1 MEFCF
6 QDFVGTL
13 GISILC
19 LCCYLQTVRGADLCC
34 LIFFIDKNCT
44 CTYYFLFSVYFP
56 PQQPMYTQTQQRPV
70 MTQPPQG
77 YQKRTKKVLAITDP
91 NTGKN
96 IMDDIMPTAAPAHST
111 TPPHSGSNSS
121 RATPVGVS
129 ADVSSFFAH

>member
-1 MEFCF
+1 
-6 QDFVGTL
+6 
-13 GISILC
+13 
-19 LCCYLQTVRGADLCC
+19 
-34 LIFFIDKNCT
+34 
-44 CTYYFLFSVYFP
+44 
-56 PQQPMYTQTQQRPV
+56 MYTQTQQRPV

-129 ADVSSFFAH
+129 ADVSSFFRSLEVMVIYFCATGIRNFCQPLVEIKNL